1 MEYFKPIILALLIC
15 VVSGVAVIPEMVELV
30 IGQPFHYAFQI
41 NSNVL
46 DIQDASG
53 EELPAWLIWK
63 KNEQILEGI
72 PQPADVGKIFLRIT
86 SDQTNDVMEISV
98 KEEIINPCG
107 AERNTLWMEIAFDT
121 SLSSLNITDQLH
133 LVNVVAKFFN
143 INSSL
148 LRVYSNKYKGE
159 VRRSEVVES
168 GMQHKPNSDSMTILW
183 KVSCEEI
190 DEDAIDVLE
199 RMLMFDESDA
209 LAISR
214 QKLFGW
220 ELRKGTLLSRKQRNH
235 ISGTDVLSQLSG
247 FATNEPYVNFEATT
261 SKTTTRSSRSTKKD
275 DRPPVRLHSLQAFT
289 CRRGMM
295 CEYIIPRETF
305 IDAEDGDTRSLAL
318 SVYPIVA
325 DNNWLTLDRKNK
337 LVLHG
342 ISLNIGDFEFRL
354 EARDSANQMT
364 SAPFRA
370 TVIPEPPTN
379 HLFILDVDHSFERLA
394 KDPDI
399 LYAFAEKLANSLG
412 DRFPKNLVIRKIEA
426 VDSVRRQS
434 RVIFSNASLSYKYCQ
449 KKSID
454 AIKHV
459 MLTRRRDRIR
469 AEFVRAMDSRF
480 HVRNVKL
487 ELLGS
492 CIDESSASRLPA
504 NVSLSTTTDT
514 SDHDVSSVQLWLP
527 VALIAFF
534 KFFLATLALICC
546 LIKRKKAK
554 TVQSEYI
561 SKGLPVVFPEEIP
574 QEDEASTVST
584 PMLVK
589 EERPPLI
596 ISQHENPLYKPP
608 PPLSTASSP
617 RPRNAF
623 TNQRQPPPYVPP

>member
-1 MEYFKPIILALLIC
+1 MEYLRPIILPLLIC
-15 VVSGVAVIPEMVELV
+15 ITNTIALIPEIVELV

-46 DIQDASG
+46 DVQDASG
-53 EELPAWLIWK
+53 EELPTWLIWK
-63 KNEQILEGI
+63 KDERILEGVS
-72 PQPADVGKIFLRIT
+72 QPTDAGKTFLRIT
-86 SDQTNDVMEISV
+86 NDQINDVMEISV
-98 KEEIINPCG
+98 KEEITNPCG
-107 AERNTLWMEIAFDT
+107 AERTTLWMEIAFDT
-121 SLSSLNITDQLH
+121 SLSNLSIVDQLH
-133 LVNVVAKFFN
+133 LVNVVSKFFN
-143 INSSL
+143 ISSSS
-148 LRVYSNKYKGE
+148 LRVYSNKYKE
-159 VRRSEVVES
+159 EIRRAEVVES
-168 GMQHKPNSDSMTILW
+168 GMQHKPNNDSVTIMW

-190 DEDAIDVLE
+190 DENAIDVLE
-199 RMLMFDESDA
+199 KMLTFDESDA

-220 ELRKGTLLSRKQRNH
+220 ELRKGTLLPRKQRNH
-235 ISGTDVLSQLSG
+235 FAGTDVMSQFSG
-247 FATNEPYVNFEATT
+247 FITNEPYVNFEVTT
-261 SKTTTRSSRSTKKD
+261 SKTTTRFTRSTKKD

-295 CEYIIPRETF
+295 CEYPIPRKTF
-305 IDAEDGDTRSLAL
+305 IDAEDGDTRSLSL
-318 SVYPIVA
+318 SVCPIVA

-337 LVLHG
+337 QILHG
-342 ISLNIGDFEFRL
+342 ISLNTGDFEFRL

-364 SAPFRA
+364 SAPFRV

-379 HLFILDVDHSFERLA
+379 HLFILDVDHSSERLA
-394 KDPDI
+394 KDPDT
-399 LYAFAEKLANSLG
+399 LCAFAEKLANSLG
-412 DRFPKNLVIRKIEA
+412 DRFPKNLVIKKIEA
-426 VDSVRRQS
+426 IDSVRRQA
-434 RVIFSNASLSYKYCQ
+434 RVIFSNASLSHKFCQ
-449 KKSID
+449 KKAIE

-487 ELLGS
+487 EFQGS
-492 CIDESSASRLPA
+492 CIEQLPTSRLPA
-504 NVSLSTTTDT
+504 NVSLSTTINPTDHDT
-514 SDHDVSSVQLWLP
+514 SSVHLWLP
-527 VALIAFF
+527 VALIAFL
-534 KFFLATLALICC
+534 KFFLATLALVCC
-546 LIKRKKAK
+546 LVKRKRAKA
-554 TVQSEYI
+554 VQSEYI

-574 QEDEASTVST
+574 QEDETAAVST